1 MSVFDIV
8 LIIFLAV
15 CALRGLATGLIKAV
29 GAFFGIIGGAFFA
42 SHFYLAVFPY
52 AQKIFAGYDNIGKV
66 SCFVVIF
73 IVSAWIINVLF
84 MMLDKT
90 FNLLAIIPFM
100 KSINRL
106 AGGIL
111 GLLVGAII
119 AGLAIYVAAK
129 YAPAGTMV
137 GDWLMDSKIAPWL
150 LMIANILMPLL
161 SVSLKNIKSIL

>member
-1 MSVFDIV
+1 MSAFDIV
-8 LIIFLAV
+8 LIVFLV
-15 CALRGLATGLIKAV
+15 LCALRGLTTGLIKAV
-29 GAFFGIIGGAFFA
+29 GSFFGIIGGAFFA
-42 SHFYLAVFPY
+42 SHFYLTVFPY
-52 AQKIFAGYDNIGKV
+52 VQKVFAGYDNIGRV

-73 IVSAWIINVLF
+73 IISAWIINMLF

-119 AGLAIYVAAK
+119 LGLLIYVAAK

-137 GDWLMDSKIAPWL
+137 GNWLLNSQIAPWL
-150 LMIANILMPLL
+150 LIVAKILMPLL
-161 SVSLKNIKSIL
+161 SVSLKNIQSIL